1 MIRILATII
10 FILVISNLKA
20 QRHYYIEYGKCR
32 VLTEYEYQNKKS
44 IAAHKAAKLPGKIKL
59 QEEII
64 KTEESQDSIINTF
77 KFSLR
82 FGRGGTMTL
91 TTEPEA
97 IYKLRGK
104 PMPEFTIQDT
114 SGNSISLASLK
125 GKPVLIN
132 LWFNGCKPCIRE
144 IPVLNKIK
152 EEIKDNA
159 HFIAI
164 TFNNKKEIEAILKKH
179 PYNYTQLINAKAYID
194 TLGFKSYPK
203 LILLNKH
210 GIITQIF
217 DGVDY
222 IYDDVDKKVVIGNGG
237 EVIREIKYLLE
248 YNDDVVHHQY

>member
-1 MIRILATII
+1 MYKLLATTI
-10 FILVISNLKA
+10 FILVITNIKA

-64 KTEESQDSIINTF
+64 KTEESQDSIINIF

-82 FGRGGTMTL
+82 FGRGGTMSL
-91 TTEPEA
+91 TPQPEA
-97 IYKLRGK
+97 IYKLKGK
-104 PMPEFTIQDT
+104 PMPAFSLQDT
-114 SGNSISLASLK
+114 AGNIVNLASLK

-152 EEIKDNA
+152 EKIKDNA

-164 TFNNKKEIEAILKKH
+164 TFNNKEEIETILNNH
-179 PYNYTQLINAKAYID
+179 PYNYTQLINAKKYID
-194 TLGFKSYPK
+194 TLGFNAYPK
-203 LILLNKH
+203 LILLNRN
-210 GIITQIF
+210 GIITEIY

-222 IYDDVDKKVVIGNGG
+222 IYDDVDKKVVIGDGG
-237 EVIREIKYLLE
+237 EITREIKYLLE
-248 YNDDVVHHQY
+248 YNDDKVHHQY